1 MGVGMKLLEVFKD
14 VNPILKG
21 MSGQRHYTAYFQ
33 LIPKN
38 SQVMDKFEF
47 LERVEKYVEGLKQKY
62 PDKQFYHY
70 ITKIDGKEY
79 VVITK
84 KKYITNEKGGKIR
97 QWDRCPIYIRLDD
110 FKVFI
115 PEYYYK
121 IKPKLCNYILFRTL
135 GSLGLATVKNIGS
148 NPPKS

>member
-1 MGVGMKLLEVFKD
+1 MGEGMKLLEVFKD

-21 MSGQRHYTAYFQ
+21 MSGQRHYTSYFQ
-33 LIPKN
+33 LIPRN
-38 SQVMDKFEF
+38 SQGIDKFEF
-47 LERVEKYVEGLKQKY
+47 LEKVEKYVEGLKQKY
-62 PDKQFYHY
+62 PEKQFYHY
-70 ITKIDGKEY
+70 ITKIGGREY

-84 KKYITNEKGGKIR
+84 KKYIVNEKGEKIR

>member
-1 MGVGMKLLEVFKD
+1 MGVEMKLLEVFKD
-14 VNPILKG
+14 VKPILKG
-21 MSGQRHYTAYFQ
+21 MSGKNRNTAYFQ

-38 SQVMDKFEF
+38 IQGMDKFEL

-62 PDKQFYHY
+62 PEKQFYHY
-70 ITKIDGKEY
+70 ITKIGGREY

-84 KKYITNEKGGKIR
+84 KKYIVNEKGEKIR

-110 FKVFI
+110 YKIFI

-121 IKPKLCNYILFRTL
+121 IKPKLCNYILFRSL

-148 NPPKS
+148 NAPKS